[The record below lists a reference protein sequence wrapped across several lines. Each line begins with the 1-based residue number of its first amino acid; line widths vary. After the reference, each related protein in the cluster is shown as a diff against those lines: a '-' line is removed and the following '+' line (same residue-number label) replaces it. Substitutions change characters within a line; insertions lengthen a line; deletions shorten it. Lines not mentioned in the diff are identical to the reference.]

1 MNSPRPNLPNLN
13 KLLENFPS
21 ISGQQDVNDLKE
33 FADYYHL
40 CYEGSNEIS
49 TKLDNL
55 DSEFQFK
62 YSHNPIHHMES
73 RMKDVSSLR
82 RKVENKGLPVNI
94 TNIKQN
100 IFDIAGIRVVTN
112 YLNDVYYIE
121 KTLTQQSDVTL
132 LRRKDYIKNPKESGY
147 RSLHLV
153 VSVPVFQ
160 SDGVQNTPVE
170 VQIRTEGM
178 DMWASLEHKLRYKT
192 KTDPQLVAKYSPDLK
207 SYADELATIE
217 EHMQE
222 IHQALS

>member
-1 MNSPRPNLPNLN
+1 MNSPRPNFFNLN
-13 KLLENFPS
+13 KALESFQE
-21 ISGQQDVNDLKE
+21 ISGQQDLHGLE
-33 FADYYHL
+33 RFANYYHL

-49 TKLDNL
+49 TKLENL

-62 YSHNPIHHMES
+62 YSHNPIHHMEN
-73 RMKDVSSLR
+73 RMKEVSSLK
-82 RKVENKGLPVNI
+82 RKVESKGLPVNI
-94 TNIKQN
+94 DSIEGN

-121 KTLTQQSDVTL
+121 KTLLQQSDVTL
-132 LRRKDYIKNPKESGY
+132 IKRKDYIKNPKESGY

-160 SDGVQNTPVE
+160 SDGVQSAPVE

-192 KTDPQLVAKYSPDLK
+192 KTDPQLIEKYSPDLK
-207 SYADELATIE
+207 SYASELADIE
-217 EHMQE
+217 KHMQE